1 VAQLDARP
9 LLIVISGPSGAGKGT
24 ALQYA
29 TSALGLRRVP
39 TYTTRPKRSGEVDG
53 VDYEYVDEQKFF
65 QLHEAGTIFEY
76 TRTYSQSYYGS
87 PGVLLRDDIREALAV
102 ELDPNGFVR
111 VHAASAR
118 RVVGIF
124 VTTSSEDELRARL
137 AARAQD
143 RDISQRLSIR
153 TDQMVWAWIYDYVI
167 FNEDQD
173 QFRADLKAVI
183 ESELLRTSGARRMLS
198 LRRELDP
205 TLGAEPGSRQ

>member
-1 VAQLDARP
+1 MAQLDARP

-183 ESELLRTSGARRMLS
+183 ESELLRTSGLRRMLS